1 MVPDLFIFVAEVF
14 SSCDASLPEQC
25 SIHRRF
31 IYSGRQA
38 AVLSAL
44 FSLCCD

>member
-1 MVPDLFIFVAEVF
+1 MVPDLFIFLAEVF
-14 SSCDASLPEQC
+14 SSEDASLLEQD
-25 SIHRRF
+25 SIYRRF